1 MIKTMSEPID
11 KTSEDSFIKTF
22 RPIFL
27 LGGFFSLA
35 FSGIYILNVP
45 LSELFWP
52 GEQYHALEMG
62 ILISSMFLAMAIA
75 GMLFGRLIDKYSRV
89 NILFIV
95 SLVRGT
101 CMIFMS
107 FTVVGRGI
115 ESWLYFYI
123 FAFIFAFFAG
133 GNYPSVAS
141 LSHDI
146 VPVEKRSRFFGVYT
160 LNRNVFQLT
169 GFLYVGVLEQ
179 IGTWRLFFLS
189 IGVYIIISGIY
200 MVLTMEEPKRGT
212 QNKELADILKDE
224 NIEYDFQIG
233 LDTMK
238 KTMLSKTNIVILI
251 EGISTNIF
259 MGSLTFLFLPYI
271 QTDPHNISSFAT
283 GVFLAVFGLTGGL
296 IGQVLLARLS
306 DKLSKQHEIR
316 RIYLIIISLIGSATF
331 FVILFFIPIP
341 HLNETEGQNILLFVT
356 EPIILL
362 MGLIHASSSSI
373 SALYNTNQGP
383 ILQEI
388 NLPEAQGQIVSWNRL
403 LESISFGAGPLISG
417 IFIALSGQD
426 YQLVAILIGLFTIP
440 GILLWISSTKW
451 YSSDKQNINT
461 ILEERSEILKS
472 RQNNSK

>member
-1 MIKTMSEPID
+1 MSEPISKSSD
-11 KTSEDSFIKTF
+11 ESFIKTF
-22 RPIFL
+22 RPIFF

-62 ILISSMFLAMAIA
+62 ILISSMFLAIAFA

-89 NILFIV
+89 KILFIV

-101 CMIFMS
+101 CMILLS
-107 FTVVGRGI
+107 FTVVGRGL

-123 FAFIFAFFAG
+123 IVFIFAFFAG

-146 VPVEKRSRFFGVYT
+146 VPIDQRSRFFGVYN
-160 LNRNVFQLT
+160 LNRNIFQLS
-169 GFLYVGVLEQ
+169 GFLFVGWLDLVGL
-179 IGTWRLFFLS
+179 WRLFFGV
-189 IGVYIIISGIY
+189 IGLAIIIAGIN
-200 MVLTMEEPKRGT
+200 MVLNMEDPKRGT
-212 QNKELADILKDE
+212 QNKELMDVLKDE
-224 NIEYDFQIG
+224 SIEYDFQIN
-233 LDTMK
+233 LEMMK
-238 KTMLSKTNIVILI
+238 KTMLSKTNVVILI

-259 MGSLTFLFLPYI
+259 MGSLTFLLLPYI
-271 QTDPHNISSFAT
+271 QTDPHNISPFAT
-283 GVFLAVFGLTGGL
+283 GIFLAIFGLTGGI
-296 IGQVLLARLS
+296 IGQILLARLS
-306 DKLSKQHEIR
+306 DKLSKEHDLR
-316 RIYLIIISLIGSATF
+316 RIYLIIIALIGGAITF
-331 FVILFFIPIP
+331 ALLFFIPLP
-341 HLNETEGQNILLFVT
+341 HLTETEGQNILLFIA
-356 EPIILL
+356 EPIIFL

-403 LESISFGAGPLISG
+403 LESISFGSGPMISG
-417 IFIALSGQD
+417 IFISISGQN

-440 GILLWISSTKW
+440 GILLWITSIKW
-451 YSSDKQNINT
+451 YSTDKQNISA
-461 ILEERSEILKS
+461 ILEERSTILKS
-472 RQNNSK
+472 RQNNSQ

>member
-1 MIKTMSEPID
+1 MSEPISKSSD
-11 KTSEDSFIKTF
+11 ESFIKTF
-22 RPIFL
+22 RPIFF

-62 ILISSMFLAMAIA
+62 ILISSMFLAIAFA

-89 NILFIV
+89 KILFIV

-101 CMIFMS
+101 CMILLS
-107 FTVVGRGI
+107 FTVVGRGL

-123 FAFIFAFFAG
+123 IAFIFAFFAG

-146 VPVEKRSRFFGVYT
+146 VPIDQRSRFFGVYN
-160 LNRNVFQLT
+160 LNRNIFQLS
-169 GFLYVGVLEQ
+169 GFLFVGWLDLVGL
-179 IGTWRLFFLS
+179 WRLFFGV
-189 IGVYIIISGIY
+189 IGLAIIIAGIN
-200 MVLTMEEPKRGT
+200 MVLNMEDPKRGT
-212 QNKELADILKDE
+212 QNKELMDVLKDE
-224 NIEYDFQIG
+224 SIEYDFQIN
-233 LDTMK
+233 LEMMK
-238 KTMLSKTNIVILI
+238 KTMLSKTNVVILI

-259 MGSLTFLFLPYI
+259 MGSLTFLLLPYI
-271 QTDPHNISSFAT
+271 QTDPHNISPFAT
-283 GVFLAVFGLTGGL
+283 GIFLAIFGLTGGI
-296 IGQVLLARLS
+296 IGQILLARLS
-306 DKLSKQHEIR
+306 DKLSKEHDLR
-316 RIYLIIISLIGSATF
+316 RIYLIIIALIGGAISFAL
-331 FVILFFIPIP
+331 LFFIPLP
-341 HLNETEGQNILLFVT
+341 HLTETEGQNILLFIA
-356 EPIILL
+356 EPIIFL

-403 LESISFGAGPLISG
+403 LESISFGSGPMISG
-417 IFIALSGQD
+417 IFISISGQN

-440 GILLWISSTKW
+440 GILLWITSIKW
-451 YSSDKQNINT
+451 YSTDKQNISA
-461 ILEERSEILKS
+461 ILEERSTILKS
-472 RQNNSK
+472 RQNNSQ

>member
-1 MIKTMSEPID
+1 MSEPISKSSD
-11 KTSEDSFIKTF
+11 ESFIKTF
-22 RPIFL
+22 RPIFF

-62 ILISSMFLAMAIA
+62 ILISSMFLAIAFA

-89 NILFIV
+89 KILFIV

-101 CMIFMS
+101 CMILLS
-107 FTVVGRGI
+107 FTVVGRGL

-123 FAFIFAFFAG
+123 IAFIFAFFAG

-146 VPVEKRSRFFGVYT
+146 VPIDQRSRFFGVYN
-160 LNRNVFQLT
+160 LNRNIFQLS
-169 GFLYVGVLEQ
+169 GFLFVGWLDLVGL
-179 IGTWRLFFLS
+179 WRLFFGV
-189 IGVYIIISGIY
+189 IGLAIIIAGIN
-200 MVLTMEEPKRGT
+200 MVLNMEDPKRGT
-212 QNKELADILKDE
+212 QNKELMDVLKDE
-224 NIEYDFQIG
+224 SIEYDFQIN
-233 LDTMK
+233 LEMMK
-238 KTMLSKTNIVILI
+238 KTMLSKTNVVILI

-259 MGSLTFLFLPYI
+259 MGSLTFLLLPYI
-271 QTDPHNISSFAT
+271 QTDPHNISPFAT
-283 GVFLAVFGLTGGL
+283 GIFLAIFGLTGGI
-296 IGQVLLARLS
+296 IGQILLARLS
-306 DKLSKQHEIR
+306 DKLSKEHDLR
-316 RIYLIIISLIGSATF
+316 RIYLIIIALIGGAITF
-331 FVILFFIPIP
+331 ALLFFIPLP
-341 HLNETEGQNILLFVT
+341 HLTETEGQNILLFIA
-356 EPIILL
+356 EPIIFL

-403 LESISFGAGPLISG
+403 LESISFGSGPMISG
-417 IFIALSGQD
+417 IFISISGQN

-440 GILLWISSTKW
+440 GILLWITSIKW
-451 YSSDKQNINT
+451 YSTDKQNISA
-461 ILEERSEILKS
+461 ILEERSTILKS
-472 RQNNSK
+472 RQNNSQ